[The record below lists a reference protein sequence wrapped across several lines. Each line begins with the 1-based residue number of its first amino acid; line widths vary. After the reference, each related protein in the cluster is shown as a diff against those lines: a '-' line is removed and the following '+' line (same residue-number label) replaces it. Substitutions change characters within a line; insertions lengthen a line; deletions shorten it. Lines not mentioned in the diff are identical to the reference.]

1 MCFNPSIPKSDKV
14 LILPHNIT
22 LESML
27 QECYKNRG
35 NDPQLTKLL
44 MDLQILPVRTY
55 SISIENSMENM
66 HRDVR
71 V

>member
-1 MCFNPSIPKSDKV
+1 
-14 LILPHNIT
+14 
-22 LESML
+22 ML

-66 HRDVR
+66 HKELLGCKG
-71 V
+71 